1 MVDVSLLIFPCTIE
15 SRSSL
20 LAPAHLGG
28 PGKRA
33 VKWLW
38 WWLCSSLS
46 FLVLYNVMASVLPT
60 FSGLLKQ
67 SILLLEIVVRC
78 HFTAV

>member
-1 MVDVSLLIFPCTIE
+1 MARMEWRPVGWLVCLPLLVLK
-15 SRSSL
+15 S

-38 WWLCSSLS
+38 CGG
-46 FLVLYNVMASVLPT
+46 N
-60 FSGLLKQ
+60 
-67 SILLLEIVVRC
+67 R
-78 HFTAV
+78 TA